1 MSIGT
6 PALVHLA
13 REKIP
18 HQVHQYEIPET
29 DGPAQARGARVHYG
43 VAAAEALGAPPA
55 QMLKTLVVSLEHPAG
70 SQGAQGAPGERGARP
85 PEIGMAL
92 LAVDREASLKLV
104 ARAFGARR
112 AALLDAAD
120 VTKVTGYV
128 IGGVSPFGTKRPLPV
143 VIDDSVLSLPRVFL
157 SAGQRGT
164 SIEMASADLIR
175 GLDARVAPISGAE

>member
-6 PALVHLA
+6 PALAHLV

-29 DGPAQARGARVHYG
+29 EGPALARGARVHYG
-43 VAAAEALGAPPA
+43 LAAAEALGAPPA
-55 QMLKTLVVSLEHPAG
+55 QMLKTLVVSLEPPA
-70 SQGAQGAPGERGARP
+70 SAQGAHGAPGQRGARP
-85 PEIGMAL
+85 PEIGLAL

-143 VIDDSVLSLPRVFL
+143 VIDDAVLSLPRVYL

-164 SIEMASADLIR
+164 AIEMASADLIR
-175 GLDARVAPISGAE
+175 GLHARVVPLSGVE

>member
-1 MSIGT
+1 M
-6 PALVHLA
+6 HLA
-13 REKIP
+13 RAKIP
-18 HQVHQYEIPET
+18 HEVHQYEIPDT
-29 DGPAQARGARVHYG
+29 DGPAFARGARVHYG
-43 VAAAEALGAPPA
+43 LAAADALGIPSA
-55 QMLKTLVVSLEHPAG
+55 QMLKTLVVSLEHSAG
-70 SQGAQGAPGERGARP
+70 THAASDTSREPRVRP
-85 PEIGMAL
+85 SEIGMAL

-143 VIDDSVLSLPRVFL
+143 VIDDSVLSLPRVYL

-175 GLDARVAPISGAE
+175 GLDAHVAPISGTE

>member
-1 MSIGT
+1 VSIGT

-13 REKIP
+13 RERIP
-18 HQVHQYEIPET
+18 HTVHQYKIPET
-29 DGPAQARGARVHYG
+29 GGPALARGERVHYG
-43 VAAAEALGAPPA
+43 TAAAAVLGIPPA
-55 QMLKTLVVSLEHPAG
+55 QMLKTLVVSLEHLVGTHGNAG
-70 SQGAQGAPGERGARP
+70 GPGARP
-85 PEIGMAL
+85 AGTGLAL

-143 VIDDSVLSLPRVFL
+143 VIDDAVLSLPRIFL

-164 SIEMASADLIR
+164 AIEMASADLIR
-175 GLDARVAPISGAE
+175 GLDARVAPLTGAE

>member
-1 MSIGT
+1 VSIGT
-6 PALVHLA
+6 PALVHLV
-13 REKIP
+13 RERVP

-29 DGPAQARGARVHYG
+29 GGPAQARGARVHYG
-43 VAAAEALGAPPA
+43 LAAADALGIPPA

-70 SQGAQGAPGERGARP
+70 AHGALGEPGARP

-143 VIDDSVLSLPRVFL
+143 VIDDAVLSLPRVYL

-175 GLDARVAPISGAE
+175 GLDAHVAPISLAE

>member
-6 PALVHLA
+6 PALVHLV

-29 DGPAQARGARVHYG
+29 DGPALARGARVQYG
-43 VAAAEALGAPPA
+43 VAAAEALGAPPG
-55 QMLKTLVVSLEHPAG
+55 QMLKTLVVSLEPPAG
-70 SQGAQGAPGERGARP
+70 ALGERGARP

-143 VIDDSVLSLPRVFL
+143 VIDDSVLSLPRVYL

-164 SIEMASADLIR
+164 SIEMASVDLIR

>member
-1 MSIGT
+1 VSIGT

-13 REKIP
+13 RERIP
-18 HQVHQYEIPET
+18 HQVHHYEIPAT
-29 DGPAQARGARVHYG
+29 SGPEQARGAHVHYG
-43 VAAAEALGAPPA
+43 LAAAEALGIPPA
-55 QMLKTLVVSLEHPAG
+55 QMLKTLVVALEHP
-70 SQGAQGAPGERGARP
+70 SGAHGEPGARSA
-85 PEIGMAL
+85 EIGMAL

-143 VIDDSVLSLPRVFL
+143 VIDDSVLSLPRVYL
-157 SAGQRGT
+157 SAGQRGV
-164 SIEMASADLIR
+164 SIEIASADLIR

>member
-1 MSIGT
+1 
-6 PALVHLA
+6 
-13 REKIP
+13 
-18 HQVHQYEIPET
+18 
-29 DGPAQARGARVHYG
+29 
-43 VAAAEALGAPPA
+43 
-55 QMLKTLVVSLEHPAG
+55 
-70 SQGAQGAPGERGARP
+70 
-85 PEIGMAL
+85 MAL

-143 VIDDSVLSLPRVFL
+143 VIDDAVVSLPRVYL

-164 SIEMASADLIR
+164 SIEMTSADLIR
-175 GLDARVAPISGAE
+175 GLDAHVAPISGDQ

>member
-1 MSIGT
+1 M
-6 PALVHLA
+6 
-13 REKIP
+13 
-18 HQVHQYEIPET
+18 
-29 DGPAQARGARVHYG
+29 
-43 VAAAEALGAPPA
+43 
-55 QMLKTLVVSLEHPAG
+55 
-70 SQGAQGAPGERGARP
+70 
-85 PEIGMAL
+85 
-92 LAVDREASLKLV
+92 

-143 VIDDSVLSLPRVFL
+143 VIDDSVLSLPRVYL

-164 SIEMASADLIR
+164 SIEMASVDLIR

>member
-13 REKIP
+13 RERIP

-29 DGPAQARGARVHYG
+29 CGPAQARGARVHYG
-43 VAAAEALGAPPA
+43 LAAAEALGASPA

-70 SQGAQGAPGERGARP
+70 ALGERGARP
-85 PEIGMAL
+85 PEIGMVL
-92 LAVDREASLKLV
+92 LAVEREASLKLV

-143 VIDDSVLSLPRVFL
+143 VIDDAVVSLPRVYL

-164 SIEMASADLIR
+164 SIEMASVELIR
-175 GLDARVAPISGAE
+175 GLDAHVAAISGAK

>member
-29 DGPAQARGARVHYG
+29 GGPAQARGARVHYG
-43 VAAAEALGAPPA
+43 LAAAEALGAPPA
-55 QMLKTLVVSLEHPAG
+55 QMLKTLVVALEHPAG
-70 SQGAQGAPGERGARP
+70 AHGEPGAPGARP
-85 PEIGMAL
+85 AEIGMAL

-143 VIDDSVLSLPRVFL
+143 VIDDAVLSLPRVYL
-157 SAGQRGT
+157 SAGQRGV
-164 SIEMASADLIR
+164 SIEIASTDLIR

>member
-18 HQVHQYEIPET
+18 HQVHHYEIAATGGSE
-29 DGPAQARGARVHYG
+29 QARGARVHYG
-43 VAAAEALGAPPA
+43 VAAAEALGVPPA
-55 QMLKTLVVSLEHPAG
+55 QMLKTLVVALEHPAG
-70 SQGAQGAPGERGARP
+70 ARSE
-85 PEIGMAL
+85 EIGMAL
-92 LAVDREASLKLV
+92 LAVDREASLKRV

-128 IGGVSPFGTKRPLPV
+128 IGGVSPFGTKRPHPV
-143 VIDDSVLSLPRVFL
+143 VIDDSVLSLPRVYL